1 MNEAGA
7 GQAGY
12 LYLDDQAKFDR
23 FLASLRN
30 TDLLAVDTEAASFH
44 RYRDRVYLIQLSSRT
59 ASAIVDPL
67 TVADLGS
74 LGALLADPG
83 IETVFHDADYD
94 LRTLN
99 RDYGYTATRLFD
111 TRIAAQ
117 LLNEPGIG
125 LAALLQKY
133 LGVTLDKRWQR
144 ADWSRRP
151 LAQGMLDYAASDTQ
165 YLPTLRDLLKGQL
178 ETRGRWSW
186 AQEEFS
192 LLSAIRWSPAGT
204 PEEAYLRVKGVR
216 TLKGHQLTV
225 LREVFA
231 WRGRVADELDRAVFR
246 VVMNDSMLAIA
257 RAMPA
262 DEQALRELK
271 ALSPE
276 QIRRWGADILAA
288 VRRGVEAPAESIP
301 VFERSRRPPP
311 DLAYEA
317 RLDRLKAVRN
327 AIAAELPL
335 APGVLC
341 PNAILEAIARQ
352 EPTSVGGLTEIGEI
366 RRWQCAVLGERLIAA
381 LRAA

>member
-1 MNEAGA
+1 VTEAGS
-7 GQAGY
+7 GQSGY

-23 FLASLRN
+23 FIAALRGA
-30 TDLLAVDTEAASFH
+30 DLLAVDTEAASFH
-44 RYRDRVYLIQLSSRT
+44 RYRDRVYLIQLSSRVAT
-59 ASAIVDPL
+59 AIVDPL
-67 TVADLGS
+67 SVADLGS
-74 LGALLADPG
+74 LGLLLADPG
-83 IETVFHDADYD
+83 LETVFHDADYD

-99 RDYGYTATRLFD
+99 RDYGFTAMRLFD

-125 LAALLQKY
+125 LAALLAKY

-151 LAQGMLDYAASDTQ
+151 LVQGMLDYAASDTR
-165 YLPTLRDLLKGQL
+165 YLPTLRDILRDQL
-178 ETRGRWSW
+178 ERQGRWSW
-186 AQEEFS
+186 AEEEFS
-192 LLSAIRWSPAGT
+192 LLSAIRWSPVGT

-216 TLKGHQLTV
+216 TLKGHQLAV

-231 WRGRVADELDRAVFR
+231 WRESVAGALDRAVFR
-246 VVMNDSMLAIA
+246 VVMNDAMLAIA

-276 QIRRWGADILAA
+276 QIRRWGAEILAA
-288 VRRGVEAPAESIP
+288 VRCGVEAPPESIP
-301 VFERSRRPPP
+301 VFERGRRPLP

-317 RLDRLKAVRN
+317 RLDRLKVVRN
-327 AIAAELPL
+327 AVAAELPL

-352 EPTSVGGLTEIGEI
+352 EPASVDELRTIEEM
-366 RRWQCAVLGERLIAA
+366 RRWQRTVLGERLIAA